1 LSEFQEYFR
10 CISCGIKNVRFSPA
24 GWIERERSSEL
35 KNSWQSGRKS
45 NFHKLKTEKYMI
57 SCKTK
62 GEVELMRKAGQVV
75 GKTLVELRKYVRPGI
90 TSLELDKIAEEF
102 ILSQGCTPAFKGLYG
117 FKGSVCISFNEEVVH
132 GIPSKRVLKDG
143 DIISLDVGAT
153 YKGWN
158 GDAAATFP
166 VGTISAQAE
175 KLLKVTHAATMA
187 GIEQMRLGNHLFDIS
202 SAIHD
207 YTEKNDF
214 SVVTQY
220 VGHGI
225 GRKVHEDPQV
235 PNFRQKTR
243 GLPLRR
249 GMCLAVEPMVNVGTY
264 ETVIRPDKW
273 TVVTKDG
280 ALSAHFEHSIAV
292 TDGEPFILTLP

>member
-1 LSEFQEYFR
+1 
-10 CISCGIKNVRFSPA
+10 
-24 GWIERERSSEL
+24 
-35 KNSWQSGRKS
+35 
-45 NFHKLKTEKYMI
+45 
-57 SCKTK
+57 
-62 GEVELMRKAGQVV
+62 MRRAGQVV
-75 GKTLVELRKYVRPGI
+75 GETIVELSKHVRPGI
-90 TSLELDKIAEEF
+90 TALELDKIAEEF
-102 ILSQGCTPAFKGLYG
+102 IRSKGCTPAFKGLYD
-117 FKGSVCISFNEEVVH
+117 FPGSVCISFNEEVVH
-132 GIPSKRVLKDG
+132 GIPGKRVLKEG

-166 VGTISAQAE
+166 VGKVSAQAE
-175 KLLKVTHAATMA
+175 KLLKVTERATYL
-187 GIEQMRLGNHLFDIS
+187 GIEQMRLGKHLYDIS

-207 YTEKNDF
+207 YVEENGF

-243 GLPLRR
+243 GLPLRK
-249 GMCLAVEPMVNVGTY
+249 GMCLAIEPMVNVGTY
-264 ETVIRPDKW
+264 ETVLKPDKW

-292 TDGEPFILTLP
+292 TDGDPLILTLP